1 MGQFHKPQSLVAD
14 NGERLY
20 EIRVRHYGD
29 TKWRKQYGHIR
40 KSQLPQALQT
50 EKSNQPSHSE
60 VRAFPMYDNKL
71 RRSIGET
78 VNMSKYDPENEVSKK
93 AKQIKYGNAYELK
106 NFGGDARV
114 RLDKVVVRDTK
125 TGKIYGSR
133 AIPQRVIEM
142 KRQYSFLD
150 AAIDKID
157 QEQAVL
163 ETIHTDDD
171 KKVRSLKVRRSL
183 LRELIRK
190 LTNNQN
196 TSDEIEVHRQHLR
209 RVEDVLLK
217 LDPTSV
223 SEALEA
229 GQIPFES
236 IDKIRKLIRQGAR
249 DPTHNWANAIELV
262 HVAYETESVQRPTP
276 SMKKGWDQYEEML
289 LYAVQQLQKATDKDL
304 RDDSWIMVA
313 SKLENE
319 ASGQGNPL
327 NQRYRSF

>member
-1 MGQFHKPQSLVAD
+1 
-14 NGERLY
+14 
-20 EIRVRHYGD
+20 
-29 TKWRKQYGHIR
+29 
-40 KSQLPQALQT
+40 
-50 EKSNQPSHSE
+50 
-60 VRAFPMYDNKL
+60 
-71 RRSIGET
+71 
-78 VNMSKYDPENEVSKK
+78 
-93 AKQIKYGNAYELK
+93 
-106 NFGGDARV
+106 
-114 RLDKVVVRDTK
+114 
-125 TGKIYGSR
+125 
-133 AIPQRVIEM
+133 
-142 KRQYSFLD
+142 
-150 AAIDKID
+150 
-157 QEQAVL
+157 VL